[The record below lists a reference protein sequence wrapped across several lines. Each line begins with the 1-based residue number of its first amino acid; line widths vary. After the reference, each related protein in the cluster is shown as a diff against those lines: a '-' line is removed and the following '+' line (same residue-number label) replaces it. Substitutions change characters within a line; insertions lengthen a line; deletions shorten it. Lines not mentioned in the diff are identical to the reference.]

1 MEDLL
6 KGLSRFQQ
14 NVFEKKRSLFK
25 ALNKEQHPRV
35 LFISCSDSRVDPS
48 LITQSNLGDLF
59 VLRNAGN
66 IIPPHGANMGI
77 GQEATIDYAIHHLHI
92 EHVIVCGHT
101 QCGAM
106 DALVNTPASE
116 LSQPVRQ
123 WLGCAEAVRAIVN
136 QHPELV
142 GDERMMKATQAN
154 VKLQLQHIATLPSV
168 AAALD
173 RKALQLHGWV

>member
-1 MEDLL
+1 
-6 KGLSRFQQ
+6 
-14 NVFEKKRSLFK
+14 
-25 ALNKEQHPRV
+25 
-35 LFISCSDSRVDPS
+35 
-48 LITQSNLGDLF
+48 
-59 VLRNAGN
+59 
-66 IIPPHGANMGI
+66 
-77 GQEATIDYAIHHLHI
+77 
-92 EHVIVCGHT
+92 VCGHT

-173 RKALQLHGWV
+173 RKALQLHGWVYCLENADVYTLNPQNEFVAFHN